1 MMTQRYPYLKEEQA
15 DAIASFRSLAA
26 IQRADRA
33 RSLRSPNKARW
44 RVFITLAVLSASSA
58 PCVDTDIAT
67 AKPARNIHHRHSG
80 EVQKGVASFYS
91 PKAAGKPTASGR
103 PLVLNHMT
111 AASPTLP
118 LGTKAKVVNTESGK
132 SAHVTIT
139 DRGPYAKGRV
149 IDVTPKAA
157 EQLGMKKKGVAP
169 VEVKPVSK
177 PSSPKN
183 SRTQA
188 KRDVVRG
195 APTR

>member
-1 MMTQRYPYLKEEQA
+1 
-15 DAIASFRSLAA
+15 
-26 IQRADRA
+26 
-33 RSLRSPNKARW
+33 
-44 RVFITLAVLSASSA
+44 
-58 PCVDTDIAT
+58 
-67 AKPARNIHHRHSG
+67 
-80 EVQKGVASFYS
+80 
-91 PKAAGKPTASGR
+91 
-103 PLVLNHMT
+103 MT